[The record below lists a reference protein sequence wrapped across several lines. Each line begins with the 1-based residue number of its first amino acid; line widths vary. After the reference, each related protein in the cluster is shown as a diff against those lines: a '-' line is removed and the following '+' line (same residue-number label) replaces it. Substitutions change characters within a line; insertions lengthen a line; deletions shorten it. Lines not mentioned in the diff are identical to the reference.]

1 MVTVKL
7 QLALFLLA
15 SDTVQFTVVTPFW
28 KVEPDGGIQLG
39 VPTPEQL
46 SVAVAFAYV
55 TTCEQ
60 TPVVVVME
68 MFAGQLRL
76 GGVVSLMVTV
86 NEQLAGLP
94 AASLTEQLTVVVP
107 FGKAEP
113 DGGLHFGVVTSV
125 QLSLAVG
132 SA

>member
-7 QLALFLLA
+7 QFALFLLA
-15 SDTVQFTVVTPFW
+15 SDTVQVTVVTPFW
-28 KVEPDGGIQLG
+28 NVEPDGGVQLG
-39 VPTPEQL
+39 VPTPGQL

-55 TTCEQ
+55 TTREQ
-60 TPVVVVME
+60 APVVVVME

-76 GGVVSLMVTV
+76 GGVVSLTVTV

-107 FGKAEP
+107 LGKTEP
-113 DGGLHFGVVTSV
+113 LAGLHFGVATPE
-125 QLSLAVG
+125 QLSLTVG
-132 SA
+132 GI